1 VFGKSALAA
10 WLRDKRPRSPPSIAQ
25 AVQAVPFRVTPWHRF
40 LATFDGSSC
49 EGEVY
54 SAVVVYWQRGLRKNS
69 SDNATLW
76 RC

>member
-40 LATFDGSSC
+40 LAVFNGSSC
-49 EGEVY
+49 NVELPSAHAPGAVYEVE
-54 SAVVVYWQRGLRKNS
+54 LLS
-69 SDNATLW
+69 S
-76 RC
+76 